1 MIRSFA
7 VFTAVTTILYS
18 GLLWGDEPTGEA
30 KKAAAKVAIE
40 LCSSCHGP
48 GGQSVSPQFP
58 RLNGQQQLYLAAQ
71 LLALKSKTRAD
82 PEAHDFMWGMVRSLD
97 DSVIN
102 GLAEYYAK
110 QPPMHGTTK
119 GSAAL
124 VEKGNALFQNGV
136 PSKNIRAC
144 AECHGENAEGQ
155 SIAPRTIE
163 GQSVFPRLAGQHA
176 DYLMRQI
183 SVIQNQLRD
192 APVMHGIVRQLSE
205 DEKKAL
211 AVYLESLS
219 GELTA
224 EQKKAAAK
232 VAIELCSSCHGPAGQ
247 SVAPQFPRLAGQQQ
261 LYLVAQLRALKSK
274 TRADPEAHD
283 FMWGVAGTLDDS
295 LIRGLA
301 EYYAKQP
308 PMHGT
313 IKGPAALIE
322 EGEGLFKNGI
332 PSKNIPA
339 CASCH
344 GENAQGSS
352 LFPRLAGQRAEY
364 LVRQLNVIQQNLR
377 NSPIMHGIVVELSE
391 NEMKA
396 VATYLESL

>member
-7 VFTAVTTILYS
+7 VFIAVTTTLCS
-18 GLLWGDEPTGEA
+18 GLSWGDEPTGEV

-58 RLNGQQQLYLAAQ
+58 RLNGQQQHYLTAQ

-82 PEAHDFMWGMVRSLD
+82 PEAHDFMWGMVKNLD
-97 DSVIN
+97 DSTIS

-110 QPPMHGTTK
+110 QPPMHGTKK
-119 GSAAL
+119 GPAAL
-124 VEKGNALFQNGV
+124 IEKGKALFTNGV
-136 PSKNIRAC
+136 PSKKIRAC
-144 AECHGENAEGQ
+144 ADCHGENAGGQ
-155 SIAPRTIE
+155 YIFPRTIE
-163 GQSVFPRLAGQHA
+163 GASIFPRLAGQHA
-176 DYLMRQI
+176 EYLVRQVT
-183 SVIQNQLRD
+183 VIQDKLRD
-192 APVMHGIVRQLSE
+192 SPIMHGIVQQLSE

-211 AVYLESLS
+211 AIYLESLADEPT
-219 GELTA
+219 GEV
-224 EQKKAAAK
+224 KKAAK

-261 LYLVAQLRALKSK
+261 LYLAAQLRALKSK
-274 TRADPEAHD
+274 SRADPEAHD
-283 FMWGVAGTLDDS
+283 FMWGIAGTLDDS
-295 LIRGLA
+295 LISGLA

-313 IKGPAALIE
+313 KGPAALIE
-322 EGEGLFKNGI
+322 EGEALFKNGI
-332 PSKNIPA
+332 PSKKIPA

-344 GENAQGSS
+344 GENARGAS

-364 LVRQLNVIQQNLR
+364 LVRQINVIQQNLR
-377 NSPIMHGIVVELSE
+377 TSPIMHGIVEQLSE
-391 NEMKA
+391 KEMKA
-396 VATYLESL
+396 LATYLESL